1 MALPGMTAGTCLRK
15 DFAFS
20 EERSNSPGMLL
31 AVSRVNEN
39 VPLFLVE
46 GLQSRLGSLEGRK
59 VAVLGLGYI
68 GLPTAAVIARSGAQ
82 VLGFEVSQT
91 VVDTVNSGR
100 VHIEEVD
107 LDGLVSGVVARGTL
121 RASTLIEPADVFVI
135 AVPTPFDADH
145 APNIGYVLQAATTV
159 AAVLKRG
166 DTVILESTSPV
177 GTTEQVRDLLAQLRP
192 DLTMPGRAA
201 EGGGPADVA
210 IAYCPERVLP
220 GRILVELI
228 DNDRVIGGITP
239 RCARRALQFYRRFVR
254 GACVT
259 TTARAAEMT
268 KLTENAFRDVNIAF
282 ANELSIVAGT
292 LGVDV
297 WEVIRLA
304 NRHPRVNILSPGPGV
319 GGHCIAVDP
328 WFLVHGDPHNTPLI
342 RTARE
347 VNDRKV
353 EVTIARA
360 AEMIARMPGAPVACL
375 GLAFKANIDDFR
387 ESPALKVAAA
397 LAERFG
403 ERIRIVEPYADRLP
417 EAFDGT
423 GATLTDIDAAL
434 QGCAIMIVLV
444 DHDIFRSIPLDERA
458 GKLVYDTRGIWLDQP
473 AVPAGEAPLRLA
485 S

>member
-1 MALPGMTAGTCLRK
+1 M
-15 DFAFS
+15 
-20 EERSNSPGMLL
+20 
-31 AVSRVNEN
+31 VS
-39 VPLFLVE
+39 
-46 GLQSRLGSLEGRK
+46 GSDLK
-59 VAVLGLGYI
+59 VAVIGLGYI
-68 GLPTAAVIARSGAQ
+68 GLPTAAVIARTGVQ
-82 VLGFEVSQT
+82 VLGIDVSPH
-91 VVDTVNSGR
+91 VVDTVNSGK

-107 LDGLVSGVVARGTL
+107 LDGLVSGVVARGHL

-135 AVPTPFDADH
+135 AVPTPFKDDH
-145 APNIGYVLQAATTV
+145 QPDIGYVLKAATTV
-159 AAVLKRG
+159 AAVLKAG
-166 DTVILESTSPV
+166 DIVVLESTSPV

-192 DLTMPGRAA
+192 DLKMPGKSP
-201 EGGGPADVA
+201 ELADIS

-239 RCARRALQFYRRFVR
+239 RCARKALAFYRRFVR

-259 TTARAAEMT
+259 TTSRAAEMT

-282 ANELSIVAGT
+282 ANELSLVADT
-292 LGVDV
+292 MGVDV

-328 WFLVHGDPHNTPLI
+328 WFLVSAAPEQTPLI

-347 VNDRKV
+347 VNDGKV
-353 EVTIARA
+353 AHTIARA
-360 AEMIARMPGAPVACL
+360 AALIDDHPGKSVACM

-397 LAERFG
+397 LAARYG
-403 ERIRIVEPYADRLP
+403 ERIRIVEPYAQALP
-417 EAFDGT
+417 SAFGAT
-423 GATLTDIDAAL
+423 GATLIDL
-434 QGCAIMIVLV
+434 DDAIEQCPVMIVLV
-444 DHDIFRSIPLDERA
+444 DHEVFKSVPLDERIA
-458 GKLVYDTRGIWLDQP
+458 KFVYDTRGIWPDQP
-473 AVPAGEAPLRLA
+473 APSAALATLRLA

>member
-1 MALPGMTAGTCLRK
+1 MVS
-15 DFAFS
+15 DS
-20 EERSNSPGMLL
+20 EL
-31 AVSRVNEN
+31 
-39 VPLFLVE
+39 
-46 GLQSRLGSLEGRK
+46 K
-59 VAVLGLGYI
+59 VVVLGLGYI
-68 GLPTAAVIARSGAQ
+68 GLPTAAVIARTGAR
-82 VLGFEVSQT
+82 VLGIDVHDS
-91 VVDTVNSGR
+91 VVETVNSGK

-121 RASTLIEPADVFVI
+121 RASTQIEPADVFVI
-135 AVPTPFDADH
+135 AVPTPFADDH
-145 APNIGYVLQAATTV
+145 QPNIGYVLKAATTV
-159 AAVLKRG
+159 AAVLKAG

-192 DLTMPGRAA
+192 DLKAPGRAD
-201 EGGGPADVA
+201 GADYA
-210 IAYCPERVLP
+210 LAYCPERVLP

-239 RCARRALQFYRRFVR
+239 RCARKALGFYRRFVR

-282 ANELSIVAGT
+282 ANELSLIADT
-292 LGVDV
+292 MGVDV

-304 NRHPRVNILSPGPGV
+304 NRHPRVNILQPGPGV

-328 WFLVHGDPHNTPLI
+328 WFLVAADRENTPLI

-347 VNDRKV
+347 VNDGKTDHV
-353 EVTIARA
+353 IAKA
-360 AEMIARMPGAPVACL
+360 AALIAETPGRVACL

-397 LAERFG
+397 LAAQFG
-403 ERIRIVEPYADRLP
+403 SRIEIVEPYAAALP

-423 GATLTDIDAAL
+423 GARLVDLDT
-434 QGCAIMIVLV
+434 AIETASVMIVLV
-444 DHDIFRSIPLDERA
+444 DHDLFKSVPLDERA
-458 GKLVYDTRGIWLDQP
+458 DKAVLDTRGIWPDQP
-473 AVPAGEAPLRLA
+473 RPASTRPPLRIA
-485 S
+485 V

>member
-1 MALPGMTAGTCLRK
+1 MPL
-15 DFAFS
+15 DS
-20 EERSNSPGMLL
+20 ELSVTVM
-31 AVSRVNEN
+31 
-39 VPLFLVE
+39 
-46 GLQSRLGSLEGRK
+46 
-59 VAVLGLGYI
+59 GLGYI
-68 GLPTAAVIARSGAQ
+68 GLPTAAVIARTGAM
-82 VLGFEVSQT
+82 VTG
-91 VVDTVNSGR
+91 VDVTPSIVETINSGR

-107 LDGLVSGVVARGTL
+107 LDGLVSGVVARGSL
-121 RASTLIEPADVFVI
+121 KASLSVAPAEVFVI
-135 AVPTPFDADH
+135 AVPTPFTQDRQPD
-145 APNIGYVLQAATTV
+145 ITYVLDAARSI
-159 AAVLKRG
+159 APVLKTG

-177 GTTEQVRDLLAQLRP
+177 GTTERVRDLIGGERP
-192 DLTMPGRAA
+192 DLTMPGAA
-201 EGGGPADVA
+201 RPGEQADIA

-239 RCARRALQFYRRFVR
+239 RCARKALAFYRRFVR

-282 ANELSIVAGT
+282 ANELSLVADT

-328 WFLVHGDPHNTPLI
+328 WFLVAADPANTPLI

-347 VNDRKV
+347 VNDGK
-353 EVTIARA
+353 TDHIIARA
-360 AEMIARMPGAPVACL
+360 AALIQAQPDGAPVACL

-387 ESPALKVAAA
+387 ESPALKVTAA
-397 LAERFG
+397 LAARFG
-403 ERIRIVEPYADRLP
+403 ERIHIVEPYAASLP
-417 EAFDGT
+417 PAFDGT
-423 GATLTDIDAAL
+423 GARLIDIDTAL
-434 QGCAIMIVLV
+434 ETCEAMIVLV
-444 DHDIFRSIPLDERA
+444 DHDIFRSVPLDERR
-458 GKLVYDTRGIWLDQP
+458 GKTVLDTRGLWPDQ
-473 AVPAGEAPLRLA
+473 